1 MNVKSDFLESACRQ
15 FTNKIECFFDLKVT
29 DVSLIRIDLER
40 EKINGISSHYD
51 WLLMNWDDDLD
62 LLVSERISSGIQF
75 WSNYSSAYANT
86 FSRIKNNK
94 MKVDICHKTG
104 SVYEIISINTKK
116 DIGVKDILNL
126 FKMRPVLSDFTHKIW
141 QQKDNIDL
149 PLREKIVPSETTVV
163 AADGQTSDLF
173 NIHNH
178 MRFGNIRLTQKE
190 MLTIRMLLSQCRT
203 KEISYI
209 QGCSIMTE
217 HQRIQ
222 TIKEK
227 LGCPNASSSGLFKAL
242 NEHGITTA
250 CLDLFFTKQ

>member
-1 MNVKSDFLESACRQ
+1 MDIKSDFLENACCNFKRKFNNVFY
-15 FTNKIECFFDLKVT
+15 FTDY
-29 DVSLIRIDLER
+29 DVAFIRIDLDNK
-40 EKINGISSHYD
+40 KINSVNSNYD
-51 WLLMNWDDDLD
+51 WILMNWADDLD
-62 LLVSERISSGIQF
+62 LMISERISSDIQF

-94 MKVDICHKTG
+94 MKVDICHRIG
-104 SVYEIISINTKK
+104 NVYELISLNSKHDLTA
-116 DIGVKDILNL
+116 KDILNL
-126 FKMRPVLSDFTHKIW
+126 FKIRPMISDFTHKIW

-149 PLREKIVPSETTVV
+149 PLREKIVPPETTVV

-217 HQRIQ
+217 HKRIQ